1 MKNSVSKFIS
11 ALIET
16 LIAGVILIVLFL
28 AFTSCSPDP
37 SSDPSSDT
45 PERTLTIESYDYVQ
59 YNYVAGLG
67 KQYEVSA
74 VLDNQTTQTKSGVII
89 FDFTADGTRPNDI
102 SLPYSIGPG
111 ATLNFT
117 TASPVYISTGASLES
132 VYIQ

>member
-1 MKNSVSKFIS
+1 MKNLVSKFIS

-16 LIAGVILIVLFL
+16 VITAVILTVLFL

-37 SSDPSSDT
+37 SSDT
-45 PERTLTIESYDYVQ
+45 PEGALTIESYDYVQ

-74 VLDNQTTQTKSGVII
+74 VLDNQTTQTKSGVVI

>member
-1 MKNSVSKFIS
+1 MKNSIFKFLTDLAEVLIS
-11 ALIET
+11 A
-16 LIAGVILIVLFL
+16 AILTIIFI
-28 AFTSCSPDP
+28 AFTSCSPD
-37 SSDPSSDT
+37 SSSDT
-45 PERTLTIESYDYVQ
+45 PEGTLTIESYDYAQ

-74 VLDNQTTQTKSGVII
+74 VLDNQTNQTKSGVVI

>member
-16 LIAGVILIVLFL
+16 LIAGVIITVLFL
-28 AFTSCSPDP
+28 AFTSCSPDSV
-37 SSDPSSDT
+37 SST
-45 PERTLTIESYDYVQ
+45 PEGTLTIESYDYVQ

-74 VLDNQTTQTKSGVII
+74 VLDNQTNQTKSGVVI

-117 TASPVYISTGASLES
+117 TDSPVYISTGASLES

>member
-16 LIAGVILIVLFL
+16 LIAGVIITVIFL
-28 AFTSCSPDP
+28 AFTSCSPDSA
-37 SSDPSSDT
+37 SST
-45 PERTLTIESYDYVQ
+45 PEGTLTIESYDYEQ

-74 VLDNQTTQTKSGVII
+74 VLDNQTTQTKSGVVI

-117 TASPVYISTGASLES
+117 TASPVFISTGASLES

>member
-1 MKNSVSKFIS
+1 MKRSVFKFL
-11 ALIET
+11 AGLAEGLIT
-16 LIAGVILIVLFL
+16 AAILTVIFI
-28 AFTSCSPDP
+28 AFTSCSPDE
-37 SSDPSSDT
+37 SEDT
-45 PERTLTIESYDYVQ
+45 PAGALTLQSYDYEQ

-74 VLDNQTTQTKSGVII
+74 VLDNQTNQTKSGVII

-102 SLPYSIGPG
+102 SLPYTIGPG

-117 TASPVYISTGASLES
+117 TSSPVYISTGASLES